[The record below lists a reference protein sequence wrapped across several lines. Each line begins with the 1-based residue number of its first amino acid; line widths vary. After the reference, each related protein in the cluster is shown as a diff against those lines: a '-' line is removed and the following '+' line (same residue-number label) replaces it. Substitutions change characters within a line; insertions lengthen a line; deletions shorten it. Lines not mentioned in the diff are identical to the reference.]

1 MYFSCKDQKSEI
13 DHNNRDAYVV
23 MLLFLI
29 RRLGAVSSVGRG
41 FEGRAAAQQRGGRR
55 DLGAVSFKYLG

>member
-1 MYFSCKDQKSEI
+1 ML
-13 DHNNRDAYVV
+13 
-23 MLLFLI
+23 MLLLLFLI